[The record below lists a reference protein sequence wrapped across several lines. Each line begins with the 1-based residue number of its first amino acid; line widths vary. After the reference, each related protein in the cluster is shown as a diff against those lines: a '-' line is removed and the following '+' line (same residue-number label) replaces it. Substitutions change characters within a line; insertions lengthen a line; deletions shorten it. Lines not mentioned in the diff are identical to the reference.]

1 MKGHGICEMHMSLI
15 VGKKW
20 SMHKIVQNHSKLSFG
35 FGPLAIMQGFWGPY
49 TKTTTESLS
58 AINIY
63 IILIMA

>member
-1 MKGHGICEMHMSLI
+1 
-15 VGKKW
+15 
-20 SMHKIVQNHSKLSFG
+20 MHKIVQNHSKLSFG